1 MSQTISF
8 DPSTETAPE
17 IQVAVEDNLKR
28 IDHLLE
34 KMAKDQVDI
43 DQLRS
48 ETQTILDRLKAA

>member
-1 MSQTISF
+1 MSQTITF
-8 DPSTETAPE
+8 DPSQESASE
-17 IQVAVEDNLKR
+17 IQMAVEDNLKR

-34 KMAKDQVDI
+34 KMAKDQVNI